1 MFFSVLVICDSKLW
15 TRIVRS
21 LKVNM
26 ATFVKNHCED
36 VVELIITNKT
46 DIEVCVIFT
55 MGDCVSQF
63 FEGVLHPLKKFRC
76 IQNHHSTPKGY
87 NIKTT
92 I

>member
-15 TRIVRS
+15 TRIVRR

-55 MGDCVSQF
+55 MGAT
-63 FEGVLHPLKKFRC
+63 PLKKFRC
-76 IQNHHSTPKGY
+76 I
-87 NIKTT
+87 
-92 I
+92 